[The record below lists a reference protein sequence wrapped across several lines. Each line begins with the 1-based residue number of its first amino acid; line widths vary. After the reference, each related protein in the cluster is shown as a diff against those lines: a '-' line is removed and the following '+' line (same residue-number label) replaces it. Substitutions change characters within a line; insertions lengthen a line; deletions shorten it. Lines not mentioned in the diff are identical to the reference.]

1 MKTEAEVNRA
11 VERYTDM
18 ITRICLYRLKNP
30 ADTQDICQN
39 VFLKYLLLETPFQS
53 QEHEKAWFIRVTIN
67 ACKDHLK
74 SLFRH
79 PAIPLELIRETAP
92 SLPETDSSVHRL
104 TGSAAESGG
113 RFGPAAKTPGQPLP
127 RKTKA
132 TPCCQQGRQLLLLP
146 RGRRKENSFASMAE
160 ADIEP

>member
-11 VERYTDM
+11 VDRYTDM

-79 PAIPLELIRETAP
+79 PAVPLELIRETAP
-92 SLPETDSSVHRL
+92 SLPETDSSVL
-104 TGSAAESGG
+104 ETVLSL
-113 RFGPAAKTPGQPLP
+113 PAKYKDVIYLHYYEGCSVPEISKILGKKETTLYS
-127 RKTKA
+127 
-132 TPCCQQGRQLLLLP
+132 LLS
-146 RGRRKENSFASMAE
+146 RGRTLLKQKLGGDDFA
-160 ADIEP
+160 